1 MISKYSKA
9 QFLHL
14 GWQSGFSVI
23 SQESVVDNNCFFSSM
38 HRMSKTTVYH
48 LQPKGGLELVSKE
61 EKICHQLHRVSFE
74 NVGQFHQSLKA
85 HVQLNCYTFLR
96 ARFSFYTTVCP
107 RRRKWP
113 AWYFLSNH
121 LKTEFSEIVKLAF
134 LPWLGAGGF
143 LNVPEMGRTCS

>member
-1 MISKYSKA
+1 MLVSKAPEVADEQMVNWVGLSKYSTCMISKYSKA

-14 GWQSGFSVI
+14 RWQSGFSVI

-113 AWYFLSNH
+113 AWYFLSDITFKN
-121 LKTEFSEIVKLAF
+121 
-134 LPWLGAGGF
+134 
-143 LNVPEMGRTCS
+143 